1 MTETFASLGSSLPKA
16 DGNGLSD
23 MGPELLRDRKKI
35 RAAVILFDCSE
46 MVEKTDTGDR
56 IAKVRIRRIEVI
68 HNREDAAIM
77 QRLLMRAWEE
87 RTGAA
92 VLPFELEQEVI
103 KAFESFDEGEAEEKT
118 ADEPLFDEGEGDPK
132 E

>member
-1 MTETFASLGSSLPKA
+1 MRTTGRWPRSATTNVEHSRRSGPNWRRRDCGMTETFASLGSSLPKA

-68 HNREDAAIM
+68 PNREDAAIM
-77 QRLLMRAWEE
+77 QRLLMRAW
-87 RTGAA
+87 
-92 VLPFELEQEVI
+92 
-103 KAFESFDEGEAEEKT
+103 
-118 ADEPLFDEGEGDPK
+118 
-132 E
+132 